1 MRGVHVSM
9 RLSLSDVHVL
19 RTLPSD
25 GRLLVVTRIV
35 RRLAYG
41 VLSVVL
47 ALYLAQLGLTEQ
59 QIGVLLTMTLVGD
72 AGLSLWITT
81 MADRLGRRR
90 MLLVGAG
97 LMVLAGLVFGCT
109 SSFVVLLCAATIGT
123 VSPSGGEVGPFLSIE
138 QAALSQ
144 MTSPAQRTQMFAWYN
159 LMGSLATALGALSG
173 GALVHA
179 LHAAGRTLLQSYR
192 VVPLVY
198 AGLGVVLG
206 AVIAR
211 LSAAVEVAPLD
222 QAPVA
227 HQLGLHR
234 SRRLVFKLSAL
245 FMLDAFG
252 TGLVVESLLA
262 YWFHARFG
270 VEPGLLGSLF
280 FGTHILAG
288 GSSLLAAR
296 LAARFGLL
304 NTMVFTHL
312 PSNVLLMLVPLMPSL
327 PLAMTVLLLRAC
339 LSQMDVPTS
348 QSYTMAVVAP
358 DERSATAGITTV
370 ARTAARACA
379 PLVTGT
385 LLEASPV
392 SGPFVL
398 AGGLKI
404 LYDLTLYRSF
414 RAVQP
419 PEERPQAMP

>member
-1 MRGVHVSM
+1 
-9 RLSLSDVHVL
+9 
-19 RTLPSD
+19 
-25 GRLLVVTRIV
+25 
-35 RRLAYG
+35 
-41 VLSVVL
+41 
-47 ALYLAQLGLTEQ
+47 
-59 QIGVLLTMTLVGD
+59 
-72 AGLSLWITT
+72 
-81 MADRLGRRR
+81 
-90 MLLVGAG
+90 
-97 LMVLAGLVFGCT
+97 
-109 SSFVVLLCAATIGT
+109 
-123 VSPSGGEVGPFLSIE
+123 
-138 QAALSQ
+138 
-144 MTSPAQRTQMFAWYN
+144 
-159 LMGSLATALGALSG
+159 
-173 GALVHA
+173 
-179 LHAAGRTLLQSYR
+179 
-192 VVPLVY
+192 VY

-211 LSAAVEVAPLD
+211 LSAAVEVAPPD
-222 QAPVA
+222 QAPGA
-227 HQLGLHR
+227 RPLGLHR

-280 FGTHILAG
+280 FGTHMLAG
-288 GSSLLAAR
+288 VSSLLAAR

-312 PSNVLLMLVPLMPSL
+312 PSNVLLMLGPLMPSL
-327 PLAMTVLLLRAC
+327 PLAMIVFLVRAC

-348 QSYTMAVVAP
+348 QSYIMAVVAP

-379 PLVTGT
+379 PLVTGA
-385 LLEASPV
+385 LLAASPV

-404 LYDLTLYRSF
+404 LYDLALYRSF

-419 PEERPQAMP
+419 PEERPPARC